1 MPTLPR
7 RTFLRGLGTLVAL
20 PVLDSMIPL
29 RASAA
34 SAGTAGGAAGK
45 AFPRRLAFVY
55 VPNGKNMADWTPA
68 TEGALT
74 DLPKILQPLAA
85 HKNDITV
92 LSGLALEKAN
102 ANGDGGGDHARASG
116 AYLTGCQPRKT
127 AGANIRAGVSV
138 DQIAAER
145 AGQETRLPSL
155 ELSCDGGKRA
165 GSCDSGYSCAYQ
177 YNISWRSET
186 MPMNPEVNPR
196 AAFERLFG
204 NGLDAASA
212 EARARRALY
221 QKSVLDFVF
230 EDAKRLQSKLGS
242 TDRRKLDD
250 YLSAVRE
257 IEQRIERAE
266 RFPARV
272 PEGVEAPGMFENHP
286 EHVRLMF
293 DIMTLAFQT
302 DTTRVSTFIMA
313 HEGSNRP
320 HPFIGINEGHHDLS
334 HHRNNEATKA
344 KIAEINRYHVS
355 HFTYFLDKLKGIQE
369 GAGSLLDNSM
379 IVYGSGIA
387 DGNQH
392 SHYDIPTLVAGR
404 GGGSI
409 TPGRHLHLGEK
420 VPITNLYIS
429 LLERMGVPTEKVGDS
444 TSKIEK
450 IG

>member
-1 MPTLPR
+1 
-7 RTFLRGLGTLVAL
+7 
-20 PVLDSMIPL
+20 MIPL
-29 RASAA
+29 RAAA
-34 SAGTAGGAAGK
+34 ATGPAGPVGPNG
-45 AFPRRLAFVY
+45 FPRRLAFVY

-68 TEGALT
+68 TEGALG
-74 DLPKILQPLAA
+74 DLPKILQPLSA
-85 HKNDITV
+85 HKQDFNV

-102 ANGDGGGDHARASG
+102 SNGDGGGDHARASG

-127 AGANIRAGVSV
+127 AGANIRAGISV

-145 AGQETRLPSL
+145 VGRDTRLPSL

-177 YNISWRSET
+177 YNLSWRSET

-204 NGLDAASA
+204 DGLGGASA

-221 QKSVLDFVF
+221 QKSVLDFVH
-230 EDAKRLQSKLGS
+230 EDARRLQARLGS

-250 YLSAVRE
+250 YLAAVRE

-266 RFPARV
+266 RFPARA

-320 HPFIGINEGHHDLS
+320 HPFIGINDGHHDLS
-334 HHRNNEATKA
+334 HHRNNEDTKA
-344 KIAEINRYHVS
+344 RIAEINRYHTGL
-355 HFTYFLDKLKGIQE
+355 FAGFLDRLKGIRE
-369 GAGSLLDNSM
+369 GDGTLLDNCM
-379 IVYGSGIA
+379 IVYGSGIS
-387 DGNQH
+387 DGNVH

-409 TPGRHLHLGEK
+409 TPGRHLRLEDK
-420 VPITNLYIS
+420 TPITNLYVS
-429 LLERMGVPTEKVGDS
+429 LLDRLGVPTEKVGDS
-444 TSKIEK
+444 TSTIEK

>member
-1 MPTLPR
+1 MNLPPLPR
-7 RTFLRGLGTLVAL
+7 RTFLRGLGTLMAL

-34 SAGTAGGAAGK
+34 TPAGAVGARG
-45 AFPRRLAFVY
+45 FPRRLAFVY

-68 TEGALT
+68 AEGALT
-74 DLPKILQPLAA
+74 ELPKILQPLSA

-138 DQIAAER
+138 DQIAAEHV
-145 AGQETRLPSL
+145 GVETRLPSL

-204 NGLDAASA
+204 NGNNAASA
-212 EARARRALY
+212 EARSRRALY
-221 QKSVLDFVF
+221 QKSVLDFVH

-250 YLSAVRE
+250 YLAAVRE
-257 IEQRIERAE
+257 IEQRVERAE
-266 RFPARV
+266 RFPAQV
-272 PEGVEAPGMFENHP
+272 PAGVEAPGMFENHP

-302 DTTRVSTFIMA
+302 DSTRVSTFIMA

-320 HPFIGINEGHHDLS
+320 HPFIGINDGHHDLS

-355 HFTYFLDKLKGIQE
+355 HFAYFLDKLKGIQE
-369 GAGSLLDNSM
+369 GEGSLLDNSM
-379 IVYGSGIA
+379 IVYGSGIS

-392 SHYDIPTLVAGR
+392 SHYNIPTLVAGK

-409 TPGRHLHLGEK
+409 TSGRHLNLGEK
-420 VPITNLYIS
+420 VPITNLYAS
-429 LLERMGVPTEKVGDS
+429 LLDRMGVKTEKVGDS
-444 TSKIEK
+444 TAKIET
-450 IG
+450 IA